1 MKRTLGLLAISFALL
16 AVWAPRVS
24 AQDTDTYIISTYRV
38 APGQH
43 IAFLEWMANQEAA
56 SRDAGL
62 PVGVWYVHQNGAS
75 WDFLQI
81 SPDIELTDEQEAAG
95 DAAAEARGLATGAAA
110 GIQLRTYIAEHTD
123 TFAGGPSTAAE
134 LLAAA
139 RGN

>member
-1 MKRTLGLLAISFALL
+1 MKLTLRLLAVSFALL
-16 AVWAPRVS
+16 AVWAPRAN

-43 IAFLEWMANQEAA
+43 IAFLEWMAGQEAA

-75 WDFLQI
+75 WDFLTI
-81 SPDIELTDEQEAAG
+81 APDVDLTDEQVAAG
-95 DAAAEARGLATGAAA
+95 DAAAQARGLAIGAAA
-110 GIQLRTYIAEHTD
+110 GIQLRQYVAEHTD
-123 TFAGGPSTAAE
+123 TFAGGPMTATE

>member
-1 MKRTLGLLAISFALL
+1 MKRMLGLLAISFALL
-16 AVWAPRVS
+16 AVWAPRVT
-24 AQDTDTYIISTYRV
+24 AQDADTYIISTYRV

-43 IAFLEWMANQEAA
+43 IAFLEWMTNQEAA

-95 DAAAEARGLATGAAA
+95 DAAAAARGLPTGAAA
-110 GIQLRTYIAEHTD
+110 GIQLRQFVAEHTD